1 MHKTIYFSDNVE
13 KLILKCTHQR
23 KMTFNK
29 AVNFL
34 VELGA
39 ECLNETKITPP
50 TVARYILS
58 LEKKEQENG

>member
-1 MHKTIYFSDNVE
+1 MNKTIYFSDNVE

-39 ECLNETKITPP
+39 ECLNETQITQP
-50 TVARYILS
+50 TVAR
-58 LEKKEQENG
+58 